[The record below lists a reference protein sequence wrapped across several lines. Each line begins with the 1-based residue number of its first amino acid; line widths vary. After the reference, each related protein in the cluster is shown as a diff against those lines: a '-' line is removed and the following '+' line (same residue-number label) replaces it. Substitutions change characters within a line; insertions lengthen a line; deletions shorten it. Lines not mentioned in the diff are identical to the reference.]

1 MIDGATD
8 ASGKENKT
16 IHCRFVKDGVPT
28 SRLVDLSKWPMH
40 MHKVTFLYVRQYLE
54 IQFKMLG
61 LAKDKAKKTYCV
73 YTYCVRVYC
82 ALLQ

>member
-1 MIDGATD
+1 MRVE
-8 ASGKENKT
+8 KKT
-16 IHCRFVKDGVPT
+16 RPSTADL
-28 SRLVDLSKWPMH
+28 SRMGCLQVDLSKWPMH

-61 LAKDKAKKTYCV
+61 LAKDKAKKTYFV

>member
-1 MIDGATD
+1 
-8 ASGKENKT
+8 
-16 IHCRFVKDGVPT
+16 
-28 SRLVDLSKWPMH
+28 MH

-73 YTYCVRVYC
+73 YTYCVRVYF
-82 ALLQ
+82 APLQ